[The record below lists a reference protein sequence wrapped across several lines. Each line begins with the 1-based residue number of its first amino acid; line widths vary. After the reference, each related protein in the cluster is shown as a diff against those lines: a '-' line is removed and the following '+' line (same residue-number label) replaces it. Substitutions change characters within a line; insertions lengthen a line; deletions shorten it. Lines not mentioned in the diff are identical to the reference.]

1 MTMFFYGFYGVK
13 RCWLMKIRW
22 YGNDRNS
29 LTSFFWNEIALT
41 VQQSCYFLNFCWLCD
56 QQCHSRFTWG
66 QMQQCA
72 KAAFMTF
79 LRLLLVFIALLTGAG
94 GFQVSLGVL
103 RVPTTIKEVGVWL
116 SRFPIPTTK
125 WRTIWN
131 SVGWRFCEKTVWFV
145 LICEKKL
152 IGRWAFTEELLFWCR
167 DPVGRLEGV
176 TFEEIEQIWNK
187 LVMKSYIWSTQSEG
201 DFKKISIRSLPSI
214 FFWVCILGRWVALSS
229 QLCRFA
235 KGYCDTMTLSHHW
248 SKLANHRVGGGIL
261 LLGVHED
268 MLREG
273 SRLTWWHRTWF
284 PSHQI
289 SHQKGA
295 EKS

>member
-1 MTMFFYGFYGVK
+1 M
-13 RCWLMKIRW
+13 
-22 YGNDRNS
+22 
-29 LTSFFWNEIALT
+29 
-41 VQQSCYFLNFCWLCD
+41 
-56 QQCHSRFTWG
+56 
-66 QMQQCA
+66 
-72 KAAFMTF
+72 
-79 LRLLLVFIALLTGAG
+79 
-94 GFQVSLGVL
+94 
-103 RVPTTIKEVGVWL
+103 
-116 SRFPIPTTK
+116 
-125 WRTIWN
+125 
-131 SVGWRFCEKTVWFV
+131 GWRFCEKTIWFV
-145 LICEKKL
+145 LICKKKL
-152 IGRWAFTEELLFWCR
+152 IGRWAFTEDLLFWCR

-201 DFKKISIRSLPSI
+201 DLKKNSKHPKFTKI
-214 FFWVCILGRWVALSS
+214 FFFGVCILGRWVALSS

-248 SKLANHRVGGGIL
+248 SKLENHRFGGGIL

-295 EKS
+295 DKS

>member
-1 MTMFFYGFYGVK
+1 MDENPLIWRRPEF
-13 RCWLMKIRW
+13 I
-22 YGNDRNS
+22 DQ
-29 LTSFFWNEIALT
+29 FFWNEIALT

-131 SVGWRFCEKTVWFV
+131 SVGWRFCEKTIWFV
-145 LICEKKL
+145 LICKKKL

-187 LVMKSYIWSTQSEG
+187 LVMKSYIWSARSAA
-201 DFKKISIRSLPSI
+201 DF
-214 FFWVCILGRWVALSS
+214 
-229 QLCRFA
+229 
-235 KGYCDTMTLSHHW
+235 
-248 SKLANHRVGGGIL
+248 
-261 LLGVHED
+261 
-268 MLREG
+268 
-273 SRLTWWHRTWF
+273 
-284 PSHQI
+284 
-289 SHQKGA
+289 
-295 EKS
+295 